1 MTMRERQWLPG
12 PGRAAAS
19 SRRVSL
25 TLLVVPMLVLA
36 IAVVAPGAPGAAVA
50 GTAELTHRVRSGESA
65 SAIARDYY
73 GDLEAGELLLLYN
86 GKTGPVIHTGD
97 TLKVPYTAV
106 HTIKAGDAWSAI
118 AQKYL
123 GRPAAYPTIAR
134 LNGLAPGQPLQ
145 VGARIL
151 IPAVIPYQ
159 LQRGESLSLLA
170 DRFYGDHERSGILQ
184 QFNGIDD
191 PRRLSPGQALQ
202 IPVVSLVL
210 LKDRRSAP
218 TTAESSTTEKQKV
231 AIKKPAPAK
240 TAPEPV
246 MGTASAKASK
256 AVPTAPSVVAP
267 NPAAATTAASAAKL
281 SKPEHRF
288 TRQLSAAE
296 RASRNG
302 DYAGARAS
310 LEALETRIA
319 AEGTSHDKAE
329 FWRQLTFVY
338 VAFELNDETCTAFSR
353 FRKSAPDMSF
363 DPDVVS
369 PKILRAVSA
378 CTAG

>member
-1 MTMRERQWLPG
+1 MTTRRRQWLPG
-12 PGRAAAS
+12 PGRVAAS

-36 IAVVAPGAPGAAVA
+36 LAVVAPGTPGAANA

-86 GKTGPVIHTGD
+86 GKTGPVIHVGD
-97 TLKVPYTAV
+97 TLKVPYTAA
-106 HTIKAGDAWSAI
+106 HTIKTGDAWSAI

-123 GRPAAYPTIAR
+123 GRPSAYPTIAR
-134 LNGLAPGQPLQ
+134 LNGLAAGQPLQ

-218 TTAESSTTEKQKV
+218 TSTESSTTEKQKV

-240 TAPEPV
+240 TARPRP
-246 MGTASAKASK
+246 
-256 AVPTAPSVVAP
+256 PPAPPQTPRETTGRAP
-267 NPAAATTAASAAKL
+267 QKNVKSR
-281 SKPEHRF
+281 RF
-288 TRQLSAAE
+288 LWVHGRSSPCGWHDRRKRQTYY
-296 RASRNG
+296 RPR
-302 DYAGARAS
+302 
-310 LEALETRIA
+310 
-319 AEGTSHDKAE
+319 
-329 FWRQLTFVY
+329 
-338 VAFELNDETCTAFSR
+338 
-353 FRKSAPDMSF
+353 
-363 DPDVVS
+363 
-369 PKILRAVSA
+369 
-378 CTAG
+378 